1 MVKVLINE
9 GVKMH
14 TVIERANCEKS
25 KRSLLFGFLVNCLL
39 SEEAG
44 LKCPLAQPRQT
55 LNIEQKYVYVMN
67 LNGECLKTTL
77 IKCKE
82 CYEQRS
88 KYYS

>member
-1 MVKVLINE
+1 
-9 GVKMH
+9 MH
-14 TVIERANCEKS
+14 TVIERANSDKS
-25 KRSLLFGFLVNCLL
+25 KRTLLFGFLVSCLL

-44 LKCPLAQPRQT
+44 LKCPLAQPRKT

-67 LNGECLKTTL
+67 LNDDCLKTTL
-77 IKCKE
+77 MQCKE

>member
-1 MVKVLINE
+1 
-9 GVKMH
+9 MH
-14 TVIERANCEKS
+14 TVIERVNGDKS
-25 KRSLLFGFLVNCLL
+25 KRSLLFGFLVSCLL

-44 LKCPLAQPRQT
+44 LKCPLAQPRKT
-55 LNIEQKYVYVMN
+55 LNIEQKYVYAMN

>member
-1 MVKVLINE
+1 
-9 GVKMH
+9 MH
-14 TVIERANCEKS
+14 TVIDRANSDKS
-25 KRSLLFGFLVNCLL
+25 KRTLLFGFLVSCLL

-44 LKCPLAQPRQT
+44 LKCPLAQARQT
-55 LNIEQKYVYVMN
+55 LNVEQKYVYVMN

-77 IKCKE
+77 IQCKE

>member
-1 MVKVLINE
+1 
-9 GVKMH
+9 MH
-14 TVIERANCEKS
+14 TVLDRANSDKS
-25 KRSLLFGFLVNCLL
+25 KRSLLFGFLVSCLL

-44 LKCPLAQPRQT
+44 LKCPLAQPRKT

-67 LNGECLKTTL
+67 LNDNCLKTTL
-77 IKCKE
+77 MQCKE